1 MVRRIRRLAALSV
14 IACLAFAG
22 VAVALTKPMRVTGG
36 TGSVTLSAAAVN
48 VLAQNHITIKT
59 LAPATSSGATA
70 TFPAVGGRL
79 YPALHGYITYGG
91 GFSLSN
97 GTRTVNFRRPT
108 LYKRAHGTSSIYALL
123 ARRVTGR
130 CTVHPRRHRIKCKV
144 VIRYTAARIATISN
158 GTVTGNTASGT
169 LNLTAASA
177 QIVNRLAGHQI
188 VKAGEAFATG
198 TTTPTLSS

>member
-1 MVRRIRRLAALSV
+1 MIRRFRRLAALSA

-48 VLAQNHITIKT
+48 VLTQNHITIKP
-59 LAPATSSGATA
+59 LGRATASGATA

-79 YPALHGYITYGG
+79 NTKLRGYITYAGG
-91 GFSLSN
+91 VALSN
-97 GTRTVNFRRPT
+97 GTKTVELRRPT
-108 LYKRAHGTSSIYALL
+108 LYNKAGGTSIYALL
-123 ARRVTGR
+123 AKRTTGS
-130 CTVHPRRHRIKCKV
+130 CTGHPRRHRIKCKV
-144 VIRYTAARIATISN
+144 VTRYTAARVAKITG
-158 GTVTGNTASGT
+158 GTVSGNTASGT
-169 LNLTAASA
+169 LELTAASA

-198 TTTPTLSS
+198 TTTPTLS